1 MFRPR
6 RDAESFGG
14 FVTATNRQE
23 LYEATAL
30 ETDPTRSKE
39 RIAAALRNLA
49 PSGMRTLSI
58 LLADHH
64 PVLRR
69 GLRALLEAQP
79 RWKVVAEAANDRDA
93 VEKATRLRPDLVILD
108 ISLPELNGVDVTQLI
123 LKAVPHTRVLILTM
137 HNAEDLIARAL
148 AAGAQGY
155 VLKSD
160 SEADLVSAVEAL
172 SNDRT
177 FFTSAASELVLD
189 NLRRDDRK
197 GRSQRVVNSLTV
209 REREIVQLLAEG
221 NSNKEVAA
229 RLSIS
234 VRTVENHR
242 AKIRDKLHLR
252 SFSELVRYAIRNK
265 LYSVE
270 TTICEHFVNALSA

>member
-1 MFRPR
+1 M
-6 RDAESFGG
+6 
-14 FVTATNRQE
+14 TATNRQD
-23 LYEATAL
+23 LYEAGAL
-30 ETDPTRSKE
+30 ETDPTRSQE
-39 RIAAALRNLA
+39 RIATVHGNLA
-49 PSGMRTLSI
+49 RSGMRTLSV

-64 PVLRR
+64 SVVRR

-79 RWKVVAEAANDRDA
+79 RWKVVAEAANGRDA
-93 VEKATRLRPDLVILD
+93 VAKATRLRPDLVILD
-108 ISLPELNGVDVTQLI
+108 ISLPELNGLDVTRLI
-123 LKAVPHTRVLILTM
+123 RKAVPHTRVLILTA
-137 HNAEDLIARAL
+137 HNAEDLIERAL

-160 SEADLVSAVEAL
+160 SEASLMKAVEAL
-172 SNDRT
+172 SDDRT

-189 NLRRDDRK
+189 SLRRGNREV
-197 GRSQRVVNSLTV
+197 RSQRVVNGLTV

-221 NSNKEVAA
+221 NSNKEVAG

-242 AKIRDKLHLR
+242 AKIRNKLHLR

-265 LYSVE
+265 IVE
-270 TTICEHFVNALSA
+270 L